1 MSMLA
6 ILFIVLPLMGQFTFC
21 KAAKQIRL
29 KKFKPV
35 RSILLLR
42 LMANSLS
49 ASTLKFLSLT

>member
-1 MSMLA
+1 MLA

-29 KKFKPV
+29 KKFKPA
-35 RSILLLR
+35 RSILLSR